1 MHYHRLKA
9 KYENHVLR
17 PEHPLD
23 LPEGSEVTLLV
34 ITPFRSFKGILEE
47 VKDDSV
53 SLQHRV
59 KDLWE
64 PDAN

>member
-9 KYENHVLR
+9 KYENYVLR

-23 LPEGSEVTLLV
+23 LPEGSEVILLV

-47 VKDDSV
+47 VKEDSV

-64 PDAN
+64 PDAD